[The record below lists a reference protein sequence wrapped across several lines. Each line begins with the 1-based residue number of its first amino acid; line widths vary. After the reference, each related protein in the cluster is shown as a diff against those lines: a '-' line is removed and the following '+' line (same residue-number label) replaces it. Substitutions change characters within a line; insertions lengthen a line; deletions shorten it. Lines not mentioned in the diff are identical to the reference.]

1 MAGVRVA
8 ALAAVVLAAEC
19 SPQLGGPVGPVSVGT
34 PGPDVMAE
42 EDTAGLR
49 RAFALRLLEVTRD
62 GKPTE
67 GMISRIQAGIQV
79 VKAVRAGPVAFLLAV
94 VTERGDSAQAF
105 VSLLREGR
113 GWRVDDLR
121 VVRGVPEVGSNDFDF
136 EILTVGALVGVG
148 GFVDPTASRVDTVD
162 PFGRVIDAD
171 DPLAGGAIVVSDR
184 FGLTRIHR
192 RERVIGA
199 VPVTIAATPEELREF
214 QPARLEGTAA
224 GEARAVADGFV
235 RAFLSGGWVPATTF
249 YNPGGRPDL
258 LLPPM
263 ADVLSP
269 GPWEL
274 SGPVEVKARGFLYP
288 IEGPGGRAV
297 LDVQLNRWAGDWKVA
312 RMMFLTPPGGD
323 TPGPIG

>member
-1 MAGVRVA
+1 MARVRPA
-8 ALAAVVLAAEC
+8 ALAVMVIVAAC
-19 SPQLGGPVGPVSVGT
+19 SPLARGPVGPVSVGT

-42 EDTAGLR
+42 EDTAGLL
-49 RAFALRLLEVTRD
+49 RAFALRLLEAPREA
-62 GKPTE
+62 KPTE
-67 GMISRIQAGIQV
+67 RMIRRIQAGIQV

-94 VTERGDSAQAF
+94 VTERGGSAQAF
-105 VSLLREGR
+105 VSLLQEGR

-121 VVRGVPEVGSNDFDF
+121 VVRGVPEVGSNAFDF
-136 EILTVGALVGVG
+136 EILTVGTLVGVG
-148 GFVDPTASRVDTVD
+148 GFVDPTASRVDSVD

-199 VPVTIAATPEELREF
+199 VPVSIAASPEELRRF
-214 QPARLEGTAA
+214 QPARLERTAVR
-224 GEARAVADGFV
+224 EARRVADGFV
-235 RAFLSGGWVPATTF
+235 RTFLSGGWVPATSF
-249 YNPGGRPDL
+249 YNPEGRPDL

-274 SGPVEVKARGFLYP
+274 SGPIEVKARGFLYP
-288 IEGPGGRAV
+288 IQGPGGRAL
-297 LDVQLNRWAGDWKVA
+297 LDVQLNRWAGDWRVA
-312 RMMFLTPPGGD
+312 RMTFLTPPGGD

>member
-8 ALAAVVLAAEC
+8 ALAVVMLVAAC
-19 SPQLGGPVGPVSVGT
+19 SPQFGGPAGPVSVGT

-42 EDTAGLR
+42 EATASLR
-49 RAFALRLLEVTRD
+49 RAFALRLLETTREA
-62 GKPTE
+62 KPTE
-67 GMISRIQAGIQV
+67 GMIRRAQAGIQV
-79 VKAVRAGPVAFLLAV
+79 VKAVRAGPVAFLLAA

-105 VSLLREGR
+105 VSLLHEGR

-121 VVRGVPEVGSNDFDF
+121 VVRGVPEVGSNAFDF

-199 VPVTIAATPEELREF
+199 VPVTIAVSPGELQRF
-214 QPARLEGTAA
+214 QPARLQRTAIR
-224 GEARAVADGFV
+224 EARPVADGFV

-288 IEGPGGRAV
+288 IEGPGGRAA
-297 LDVQLNRWAGDWKVA
+297 LDVQVNRWAGEWKVA